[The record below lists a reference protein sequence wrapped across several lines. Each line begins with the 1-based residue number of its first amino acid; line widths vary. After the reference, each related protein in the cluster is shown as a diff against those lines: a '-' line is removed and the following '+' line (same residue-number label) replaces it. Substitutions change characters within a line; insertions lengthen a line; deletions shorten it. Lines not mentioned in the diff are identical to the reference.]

1 MRYNSNGGNTIEEF
15 KSTYDNSIRMP
26 ADWGI
31 KNTNINYND
40 KKKSN
45 NITLY
50 SIFTIIWLIMGI
62 LGWIMS
68 IYCFK
73 NKGKTENVLGLLIA
87 TLLGPFF
94 WLYYIYMDNYCGKK

>member
-1 MRYNSNGGNTIEEF
+1 MTKKTSDHKTIENF

-31 KNTNINYND
+31 KNTDINYNNN
-40 KKKSN
+40 KSN
-45 NITLY
+45 NMTLY
-50 SIFTIIWLIMGI
+50 YVFSIIWLMVGI
-62 LGWIMS
+62 LAWIMS

-94 WLYYIYMDNYCGKK
+94 WLYYIYMDK